1 MKNIKSYSILFFI
14 NTLMFFSCETVE
26 KNDLSLPSVFSNHM
40 VLQQQSQ
47 VSVWG
52 KSAVNQEVIIQGSW
66 GSIAITTTDSK
77 GNWETSIETPSFG
90 GPFEL
95 SVKSNNQNI
104 IFSDVMIG
112 EVWLAS
118 GQSNMEWNI
127 NQSEGGRG
135 IENQNE
141 YLSANYP
148 DVRMYNLP
156 QDLSGKYLNDVKWLI
171 FNPENIEKS
180 IGGGINNGISAT
192 AYFFAIKLYKE
203 LNIPIGIVNSSW
215 GGTRVEAWTSIKKLN
230 ELSVTNIPN
239 IQSRFLLRNDKS
251 KLKAFNDSIAE
262 LNSKIFD
269 IKTVLIP
276 GFDNKGKEDWL
287 ELDLNDGEFSKNN
300 FDDSSWDSWLPR
312 NTSKESRNSGSFE
325 AVLEDFEAV
334 LSNENEILSD
344 GVIWFRT
351 KIKLENIESDYNMI
365 IKEGIDD
372 LDQTYFNGQLIGS
385 TYGWD
390 IARNYRIP
398 KQILIQGENTIA
410 IRAFDGGGP
419 GGINGIIK
427 VQNSLSSQVIPF
439 SSFKFKHQ
447 AFIAN
452 KKLWVHNYSF
462 EDLIK
467 NSSMLQKNIK
477 REILF
482 NNPNDYGI
490 LFDRMISP
498 ILPYEIK
505 GAIWYQGEAN
515 VPNYYEYQK
524 FFSGMIEDWRENWG
538 YDFPFYYAQLAPFK
552 YSKNE
557 FSHKLRD
564 AQRKTLES
572 TSKTGMAILS
582 DIGEEN
588 DIHPRNKK
596 DVGDR
601 LALLAIMNDYG
612 FDIVS
617 SGPLYKSH
625 QNFSKYIEVDFKSK
639 GTGLV
644 TKGSLSGFEIA
655 GLNGVFHEASAKI
668 INNKVRVSSEKVNN
682 PMNVRYGWENWFEG
696 TLFNKEGLPAS
707 SFSSSK

>member
-1 MKNIKSYSILFFI
+1 MKKIKFFSVVFLINSLLFI
-14 NTLMFFSCETVE
+14 SCETFE
-26 KNDLSLPSVFSNHM
+26 QKKLTLPSVFSNHM
-40 VLQQQSQ
+40 VLQQKAQ
-47 VSVWG
+47 VSIWG
-52 KSAVNQEVIIQGSW
+52 KASKDQQVEIKGSW
-66 GSIAITTTDSK
+66 GSKVVTTANSE
-77 GNWETSIETPSFG
+77 GNWKASLETPSFG

-95 SVKSNNQNI
+95 NIISDKQNI

-127 NQSEGGRG
+127 NQSADGRG
-135 IENQNE
+135 IDNKNE
-141 YLSANYP
+141 YISANYP
-148 DVRMYNLP
+148 EIRMFNLP
-156 QDLSGKYLNDVKWLI
+156 QDLSGKYLKNSKWLI
-171 FNPENIEKS
+171 LNPENIENS
-180 IGGGINNGISAT
+180 IAGGPNTGISAT
-192 AYFFAIKLYKE
+192 AFFFAIKLYKK

-215 GGTRVEAWTSIKKLN
+215 GGTRVEAWTSHKKLN
-230 ELSVTNIPN
+230 ELIPDILDFEKRHQFFN
-239 IQSRFLLRNDKS
+239 NKS
-251 KLKAFNDSIAE
+251 KLKVFNDSIAE
-262 LNSKIFD
+262 LNSKMFE

-276 GFDNKGKEDWL
+276 GFDNKGMEDWL

-325 AVLEDFEAV
+325 AVLEDFEDV
-334 LSNENEILSD
+334 LSQENEILSD

-351 KIKLENIESDYNMI
+351 KIKLENIESDYNLI

-385 TYGWD
+385 TMGWD

-398 KQILIQGENTIA
+398 KQILIKGENTIA

-427 VQNSLSSQVIPF
+427 VQNSLSSKVIPF

-482 NNPNDYGI
+482 NNSNEYGI

-498 ILPYEIK
+498 IIPYHIQ

-515 VPNYYEYQK
+515 VPNYHEYQK

-572 TSKTGMAILS
+572 TLKTGMAILS

>member
-14 NTLMFFSCETVE
+14 NTLVFFSCETVE
-26 KNDLSLPSVFSNHM
+26 KNDLILPSVFSNHM

-52 KSAVNQEVIIQGSW
+52 KSSVNQEVIIQGSW
-66 GSIAITTTDSK
+66 GSNAITTTDSR

-127 NQSEGGRG
+127 NQSESGRG

-262 LNSKIFD
+262 LNSKMFD

-276 GFDNKGKEDWL
+276 GFDNKGMEDWL

-300 FDDSSWDSWLPR
+300 FDDSSWDFWLPR

-334 LSNENEILSD
+334 ISHENEILSD

-398 KQILIQGENTIA
+398 KQILIKGENTIA

-477 REILF
+477 REIII
-482 NNPNDYGI
+482 NDSNEAGI
-490 LFDRMISP
+490 LFERMLSP
-498 ILPYEIK
+498 VLPYSIK
-505 GAIWYQGEAN
+505 GAIWYQGESN
-515 VPNYYEYQK
+515 VGAYDIYQK
-524 FFSGMIEDWRENWG
+524 TFTGMIEDWRDHWG
-538 YDFPFYYAQLAPFK
+538 YDFPFYYAQIAPWV
-552 YSKNE
+552 YSQ
-557 FSHKLRD
+557 RD
-564 AQRKTLES
+564 SSQEIREAQRKTLET
-572 TSKTGMAILS
+572 TSKTGMAVLM

-601 LALLAIMNDYG
+601 LALLALDNDYS
-612 FDIVS
+612 FDLVS
-617 SGPLYKSH
+617 SGPLYKDH
-625 QNFSKYIEVDFKSK
+625 QNFDKYIEVDFISK
-639 GTGLV
+639 GSGLMF
-644 TKGSLSGFEIA
+644 KGNLRGFEIA

-668 INNKVRVSSEKVNN
+668 INNKVRVSSKKVNN
-682 PMNVRYGWENWFEG
+682 PINVRYGWENWFKG

>member
-14 NTLMFFSCETVE
+14 NTLMFFSCETIE

-52 KSAVNQEVIIQGSW
+52 KSSVNQEVIIQGSW

-276 GFDNKGKEDWL
+276 GFNNKSMEDWL
-287 ELDLNDGEFSKNN
+287 ELDLDDSEFSKNN

-312 NTSKESRNSGSFE
+312 NTSKESRNSGNFE

-334 LSNENEILSD
+334 LSQENEILSD

-351 KIKLENIESDYNMI
+351 KIKLENIESDYNLI

-385 TYGWD
+385 TMGWD

-398 KQILIQGENTIA
+398 KQILIKGENTIA

-427 VQNSLSSQVIPF
+427 VQNSLRSKVIPF

-482 NNPNDYGI
+482 NNSNEYGI

-498 ILPYEIK
+498 IIPYHIQ

-515 VPNYYEYQK
+515 VPNYHEYQK

-572 TSKTGMAILS
+572 TLKTGMAILS